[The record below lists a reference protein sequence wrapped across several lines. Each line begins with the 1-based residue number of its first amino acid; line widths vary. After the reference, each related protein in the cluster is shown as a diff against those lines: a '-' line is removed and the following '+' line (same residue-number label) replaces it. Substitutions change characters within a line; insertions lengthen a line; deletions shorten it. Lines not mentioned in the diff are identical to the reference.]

1 MTVLSLPA
9 PLPPPRGDA
18 PRWVVCALVI
28 LLLHAGAMT
37 AAVTWQAPVEFSKPP
52 PSAIL
57 IDLAPAPVV
66 QPAAPPEPS
75 RPEPPPPRPPEPVV
89 TLPAPPPPPPKS
101 RPVQR
106 RVEPRPKPAAAPLR
120 PAVAPP
126 PAAAPVAPQ
135 APSPPV
141 VTQSSPNVVSDF
153 QRALLLHLERARR
166 YPREAQLRREQGTVY
181 LRFRMDRSGRVLS
194 AAIDR
199 SSGYPD
205 LDAEVLDMI
214 NRAQPLPPIP
224 PGIAEAQLELVAP
237 VRFSLH

>member
-1 MTVLSLPA
+1 MTAWSMPA

-18 PRWVVCALVI
+18 PRWVLCALAIV
-28 LLLHAGAMT
+28 LLHAGAMI
-37 AAVTWQAPVEFSKPP
+37 AAVTWQAPVELAKPP
-52 PSAIL
+52 PPAIM
-57 IDLAPAPVV
+57 IDLAPDPVV
-66 QPAAPPEPS
+66 QPVS
-75 RPEPPPPRPPEPVV
+75 
-89 TLPAPPPPPPKS
+89 PPPPPPEPKPPPPPPEPAVTLPPPRPLPPKP

-106 RVEPRPKPAAAPLR
+106 RVEPPPKAAIAPLR
-120 PAVAPP
+120 PAVTPP

-135 APSPPV
+135 APPPV
-141 VTQSSPNVVSDF
+141 VTQPSPNVVADF
-153 QRALLLHLERARR
+153 QRAMLLHLERAKR

-194 AAIDR
+194 AVIDR

-224 PGIAEAQLELVAP
+224 PEIAQSQLELVAP
-237 VRFSLH
+237 VRFSLR

>member
-1 MTVLSLPA
+1 MTVWSMPA

-18 PRWVVCALVI
+18 SRWVLCALAIV
-28 LLLHAGAMT
+28 LLHAGAMI
-37 AAVTWQAPVEFSKPP
+37 AAVTWQAPVELSEPP
-52 PSAIL
+52 PPAIL
-57 IDLAPAPVV
+57 IDLAPEPLVR
-66 QPAAPPEPS
+66 PIPPPIPPPEPK
-75 RPEPPPPRPPEPVV
+75 PPPSPHEPVV
-89 TLPAPPPPPPKS
+89 TLPSPPLPPFKP

-106 RVEPRPKPAAAPLR
+106 RVEPPPKPAIAPSR

-135 APSPPV
+135 APPPPV
-141 VTQSSPNVVSDF
+141 VTQSSPNVVADF
-153 QRALLLHLERARR
+153 QQAMLLHLERAKR

-194 AAIDR
+194 AMIDR

-224 PGIAEAQLELVAP
+224 PEIAQSQLELVAP
-237 VRFSLH
+237 VRFSLR